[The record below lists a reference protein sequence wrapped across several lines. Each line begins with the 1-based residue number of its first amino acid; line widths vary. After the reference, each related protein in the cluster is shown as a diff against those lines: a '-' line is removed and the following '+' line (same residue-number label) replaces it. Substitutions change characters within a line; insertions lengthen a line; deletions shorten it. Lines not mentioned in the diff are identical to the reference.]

1 MIEVTRLNGT
11 KITIN
16 PFLVEY
22 MEETPDTI
30 ILFNSGNKMVIRE
43 KTSEVED
50 KFSRFLGKSIKYAI
64 NQSK

>member
-16 PFLVEY
+16 PFLIEY

-50 KFSRFLGKSIKYAI
+50 KFSRFLGKSIRYAI
-64 NQSK
+64 DQSK